1 VFDKRLMPL
10 AESWN
15 HIRDPKVDPKMQRC
29 VRGAMRDN
37 VARCPRQ
44 RLGLRRTDTLVTASP
59 TRV

>member
-1 VFDKRLMPL
+1 MPL